1 MPKLCQA
8 CDQSL
13 LGLGWG
19 GRGENPAGRA
29 VGGGGNLCSCQNCVK
44 HVTNHFLD
52 LDGVEEVKIQL
63 EEQLAEVET
72 SVAYDLEQYQEV
84 LDDTIY
90 EVEELV

>member
-1 MPKLCQA
+1 MKQTLKLK
-8 CDQSL
+8 
-13 LGLGWG
+13 
-19 GRGENPAGRA
+19 
-29 VGGGGNLCSCQNCVK
+29 NLSCQNCVK
-44 HVTNHFLD
+44 HVTNHLLE

-63 EEQLAEVET
+63 DQQLAEVET

>member
-1 MPKLCQA
+1 MKQTLKLK
-8 CDQSL
+8 
-13 LGLGWG
+13 
-19 GRGENPAGRA
+19 
-29 VGGGGNLCSCQNCVK
+29 NLSCQNCVK

-52 LDGVEEVKIQL
+52 LDGVEEVKIQM

>member
-1 MPKLCQA
+1 MK
-8 CDQSL
+8 QSL
-13 LGLGWG
+13 KLK
-19 GRGENPAGRA
+19 
-29 VGGGGNLCSCQNCVK
+29 NLSCQNCVK

-63 EEQLAEVET
+63 DQQLAEVET
-72 SVAYDLEQYQEV
+72 SVAYDLKRYQEV

>member
-1 MPKLCQA
+1 MKQTLKLK
-8 CDQSL
+8 
-13 LGLGWG
+13 
-19 GRGENPAGRA
+19 
-29 VGGGGNLCSCQNCVK
+29 NLSCQNCVK
-44 HVTNHFLD
+44 HVTTHLLD

-63 EEQLAEVET
+63 DQQLAEVET

>member
-1 MPKLCQA
+1 MKQTLKLK
-8 CDQSL
+8 
-13 LGLGWG
+13 
-19 GRGENPAGRA
+19 
-29 VGGGGNLCSCQNCVK
+29 NLSCQNCVK
-44 HVTNHFLD
+44 HVTNHL
-52 LDGVEEVKIQL
+52 LEMDGVEEVNIQL

>member
-1 MPKLCQA
+1 MKQTLKLK
-8 CDQSL
+8 
-13 LGLGWG
+13 
-19 GRGENPAGRA
+19 
-29 VGGGGNLCSCQNCVK
+29 NLSCQNCVK
-44 HVTNHFLD
+44 HVTTHLLD

>member
-1 MPKLCQA
+1 MKQTLKLK
-8 CDQSL
+8 
-13 LGLGWG
+13 
-19 GRGENPAGRA
+19 
-29 VGGGGNLCSCQNCVK
+29 NLSCQNCVK
-44 HVTNHFLD
+44 HVTNHLLE

-90 EVEELV
+90 EVEELI

>member
-1 MPKLCQA
+1 MKQTLKLK
-8 CDQSL
+8 
-13 LGLGWG
+13 
-19 GRGENPAGRA
+19 
-29 VGGGGNLCSCQNCVK
+29 NLSCQNCVK
-44 HVTNHFLD
+44 HVTNHLLD

-72 SVAYDLEQYQEV
+72 SVAYDLGQYQEV

>member
-1 MPKLCQA
+1 MKQILKLK
-8 CDQSL
+8 
-13 LGLGWG
+13 
-19 GRGENPAGRA
+19 
-29 VGGGGNLCSCQNCVK
+29 NLSCQNCVK
-44 HVTNHFLD
+44 HVTNRLLD

-63 EEQLAEVET
+63 DQQLAEVET